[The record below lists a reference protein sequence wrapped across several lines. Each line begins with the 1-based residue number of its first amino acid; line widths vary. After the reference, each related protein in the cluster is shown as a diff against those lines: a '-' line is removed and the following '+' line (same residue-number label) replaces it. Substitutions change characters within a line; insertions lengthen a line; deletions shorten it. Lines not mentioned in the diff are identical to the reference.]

1 MAEINSDA
9 LHQASSM
16 DEEAIEVM
24 KQHNL
29 SSAKNSDVTAD
40 PSAVAADVS
49 HDVSRPSRP
58 TRCLYLLVAYFGI
71 RRNLSL
77 SHSSFA

>member
-24 KQHNL
+24 KQHDL
-29 SSAKNSDVTAD
+29 SSAENSDVTAD
-40 PSAVAADVS
+40 PSAVAADES
-49 HDVSRPSRP
+49 HNVSRPS
-58 TRCLYLLVAYFGI
+58 T
-71 RRNLSL
+71 
-77 SHSSFA
+77 

>member
-24 KQHNL
+24 KQHDL
-29 SSAKNSDVTAD
+29 SSAENSDVTAD
-40 PSAVAADVS
+40 PSAAAADESTCQQKNV
-49 HDVSRPSRP
+49 
-58 TRCLYLLVAYFGI
+58 TYMYRCEVLTEAIYPRYVCRSCYL
-71 RRNLSL
+71 
-77 SHSSFA
+77 

>member
-16 DEEAIEVM
+16 DEDAFEVM

-29 SSAKNSDVTAD
+29 SSTGDPDVTAD
-40 PSAVAADVS
+40 TSAVAADES
-49 HDVSRPSRP
+49 RDVSRPS
-58 TRCLYLLVAYFGI
+58 TCCLYLLVAYFGI
-71 RRNLSL
+71 RHNLSL
-77 SHSSFA
+77 SHSSFV

>member
-24 KQHNL
+24 KQHDL
-29 SSAKNSDVTAD
+29 SSAENSDVTAD
-40 PSAVAADVS
+40 PSAVAADES
-49 HDVSRPSRP
+49 HDVSRPS
-58 TRCLYLLVAYFGI
+58 TCCLYLLVAYFGI